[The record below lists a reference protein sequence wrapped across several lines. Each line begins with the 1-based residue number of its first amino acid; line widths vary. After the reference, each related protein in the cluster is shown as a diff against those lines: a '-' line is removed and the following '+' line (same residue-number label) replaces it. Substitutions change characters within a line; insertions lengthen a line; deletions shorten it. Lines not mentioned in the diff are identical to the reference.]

1 MMNQSTLSSIQKFRY
16 TLNMLIGTSLLLL
29 LLLLLS
35 ACASSEIQRSYD
47 FGSDFGSNIAPPPA
61 NQQLTTLKLNL
72 ADIQVP
78 MSLDGSAMLYR
89 LLYDHPQE
97 LRAYANSRW
106 SMPPAQL
113 LKQRIIARIN
123 QEGGAVSSSADG
135 IAGLPT
141 LRIDLEE
148 FTQHFPTPTHS
159 QVQLRWRA
167 SLINNKKLIAQKVFN
182 AQLNTTSADAA
193 GAARAMP
200 QVSDQLITELI
211 TWLQTQLK

>member
-35 ACASSEIQRSYD
+35 ACASNEVQRSY
-47 FGSDFGSNIAPPPA
+47 DFGSNIAPPPA